1 MRIQS
6 HVCQISSTHEPHSA
20 DRQTVTNQNCY
31 SQVIHCPFSR
41 LEFVH
46 GMNETSPHLLLR
58 APIPAQLRLSFCEA
72 TPRDLKRWIAD
83 LPKANIG
90 ETARRLYEGLSE
102 LNQLLTP
109 SDNRLQLLELLRPE
123 VYYVCKHLERHFL
136 HQSIVLDERSRKIA
150 NLCQALQS
158 HLAIGY
164 KQIVMRVSPRFS
176 KDRAPLLAQALQ
188 RAIHCLNGPLIRATE
203 LYCPVPEG
211 VWLELHQLYRIACS
225 HRLQHLSLRD
235 ELASQTQTLSIEQT
249 YVVALLLGAARCN
262 QLRQNQIARL
272 AEVLEPWSKL
282 IKLQPEHPADG
293 LFGVAPELDIGPRY
307 RSKFRPEQQERLLG
321 FDPQSLVAAIEA
333 HLQKTDSPVPL
344 PVPAGLSLDTLQHLN
359 AAWGQA
365 VERSFQ
371 RTASQ
376 GTLTL
381 CVGMSALHFYLGG
394 QRPFSEIL
402 KHPGAGRAQ
411 FAATSPSARE
421 KDQWHHAFD
430 AAPQGTADTLLPYE
444 EIEYPQLQNDDSHEA
459 SDRNRHF
466 PTYALPV
473 INHSP
478 GGYCLAWPGEVP
490 AELQAGEMVGI
501 EDTAGSGWSIAV
513 VRWIRQVRGGG
524 TQMGIEQVAPYAEP
538 CGLQLVRT
546 RDDHSHYLRG
556 LLLPAISAIDLPATL
571 LAPRLPFEEGN
582 KVMINTNGEERRA
595 GLDRRVASTNSFN
608 QFAYRSLE
616 VARNDNAAG
625 SGVVSSE
632 EDFDSLWKTL

>member
-1 MRIQS
+1 
-6 HVCQISSTHEPHSA
+6 
-20 DRQTVTNQNCY
+20 
-31 SQVIHCPFSR
+31 
-41 LEFVH
+41 
-46 GMNETSPHLLLR
+46 MNETSPPLLLR
-58 APIPAQLRLSFCEA
+58 APTPTQLRLSFCEA

-90 ETARRLYEGLSE
+90 ETARQLYQGLSE

-136 HQSIVLDERSRKIA
+136 HQAIVLDERSRKIA

-164 KQIVMRVSPRFS
+164 KQIVLRIAPRFS
-176 KDRAPLLAQALQ
+176 KDRATLLTQALQ
-188 RAIHCLNGPLIRATE
+188 RAIHCLNGPLVRATQ

-211 VWLELHQLYRIACS
+211 VWLELHQLYRIGCE
-225 HRLQHLSLRD
+225 HRLQHVSVRD
-235 ELASQTQTLSIEQT
+235 ELASQTQDLSIENT
-249 YVVALLLGAARCN
+249 YVAALLLGASRCN

-272 AEVLEPWSKL
+272 AEVLEPWSKW
-282 IKLQPEHPADG
+282 IKLKPGVPGNE
-293 LFGVAPELDIGPRY
+293 LFAVAPDLDTGPRY
-307 RSKFRPEQQERLLG
+307 RSKFRAEQQAGLLG
-321 FDPQSLVAAIEA
+321 VDPRPLVAAIEA
-333 HLQKTDSPVPL
+333 RLL
-344 PVPAGLSLDTLQHLN
+344 NPADDANKLTIPTGLNLDTLQHLH

-365 VERSFQ
+365 AERSFQ
-371 RTASQ
+371 RTLGN

-394 QRPFSEIL
+394 QRSFSDIL
-402 KHPGAGRAQ
+402 KNPAGRLAQ
-411 FAATSPSARE
+411 FCAATTADGG
-421 KDQWHHAFD
+421 KDNWSHAFD
-430 AAPQGTADTLLPYE
+430 AAPNGNSDALLPYE

-459 SDRNRHF
+459 GDRNQHF

-478 GGYCLAWPGEVP
+478 GGYCLAWPGAVP

-501 EDTAGSGWSIAV
+501 EDFSGQGWSIAV

-524 TQMGIEQVAPYAEP
+524 TQIGIEQVAPYAEP

-546 RDDHSHYLRG
+546 RDDHSQYLRG

-571 LAPRLPFEEGN
+571 LAPRLPFQEGN
-582 KVMINTNGEERRA
+582 KVLINTNGQERRA
-595 GLDRRVASTNSFN
+595 GLDRRVSSTNSFN

-616 VARNDNAAG
+616 TSKNANPAGGDVAGA
-625 SGVVSSE
+625 E
-632 EDFDSLWKTL
+632 EDFDSLWKSL

>member
-1 MRIQS
+1 
-6 HVCQISSTHEPHSA
+6 
-20 DRQTVTNQNCY
+20 
-31 SQVIHCPFSR
+31 
-41 LEFVH
+41 
-46 GMNETSPHLLLR
+46 MNETSPHLLLR
-58 APIPAQLRLSFCEA
+58 APAPTLARLSFCEA
-72 TPRDLKRWIAD
+72 TPRDLKRWIAN

-90 ETARRLYEGLSE
+90 ETARQLYQGLSE

-164 KQIVMRVSPRFS
+164 KQIVVRITPRFS
-176 KDRAPLLAQALQ
+176 KDRAPLLAHALQ

-211 VWLELHQLYRIACS
+211 VWLELHQLYRIACT

-249 YVVALLLGAARCN
+249 YVAALLLGAARCN

-282 IKLQPEHPADG
+282 IKLYPETPVDG
-293 LFGVAPELDIGPRY
+293 LFAVAPELDVGPRY
-307 RSKFRPEQQERLLG
+307 RSKFRPEQQASLLRL
-321 FDPQSLVAAIEA
+321 DPQPLVAAIEA
-333 HLQKTDSPVPL
+333 HLHKEDSSSPL
-344 PVPAGLSLDTLQHLN
+344 LVPAGLSLDTLQHLS

-371 RTASQ
+371 RMPSQ

-394 QRPFSEIL
+394 QRPFNEIL

-411 FAATSPSARE
+411 FTATSPVTRE
-421 KDQWHHAFD
+421 KDQWSHAFD
-430 AAPQGTADTLLPYE
+430 AARHGTADTLLPYE

-459 SDRNRHF
+459 ADRNRDF

-478 GGYCLAWPGEVP
+478 GGYCLSWPGEVP

-501 EDTAGSGWSIAV
+501 EDSSGAGWSIAV

-546 RDDHSHYLRG
+546 RDDQSHYLRG

-571 LAPRLPFEEGN
+571 LAPRLPFQEGN
-582 KVMINTNGEERRA
+582 KVLINTNGEKRRA

-616 VARNDNAAG
+616 AAKNDNAAG

-632 EDFDSLWKTL
+632 EDFDSLWQTL

>member
-1 MRIQS
+1 M
-6 HVCQISSTHEPHSA
+6 
-20 DRQTVTNQNCY
+20 D
-31 SQVIHCPFSR
+31 
-41 LEFVH
+41 
-46 GMNETSPHLLLR
+46 ETSPHLLLR
-58 APIPAQLRLSFCEA
+58 APVPAQSRLSFCEA
-72 TPRDLKRWIAD
+72 TPRDLKRWIAN

-90 ETARRLYEGLSE
+90 ETARQLYQGLSE
-102 LNQLLTP
+102 LNQLRTP

-164 KQIVMRVSPRFS
+164 KQIVVRITPRFS
-176 KDRAPLLAQALQ
+176 KDRAPLLTQALQ
-188 RAIHCLNGPLIRATE
+188 RAMHCLNGSLIRATE

-211 VWLELHQLYRIACS
+211 VWLELHQLYRIACDK
-225 HRLQHLSLRD
+225 RLQHLSLRD
-235 ELASQTQTLSIEQT
+235 ELASQTKELSIEQT
-249 YVVALLLGAARCN
+249 YVVALLVGAARCN
-262 QLRQNQIARL
+262 QLRQNSIARL

-282 IKLQPEHPADG
+282 IKLRPGHCADG
-293 LFGVAPELDIGPRY
+293 LFAVAPDLDTGPRY
-307 RSKFRPEQQERLLG
+307 RSKFRPEQLQTLLEL
-321 FDPQSLVAAIEA
+321 DPRPLVAAIDA
-333 HLQKTDSPVPL
+333 HLQKTDSPSPL
-344 PVPAGLSLDTLQHLN
+344 PVPAGLSLDTLQHLS

-394 QRPFSEIL
+394 QRSFSEIL
-402 KHPGAGRAQ
+402 KTPGAGRAQ
-411 FAATSPSARE
+411 FTATSPTTRE
-421 KDQWHHAFD
+421 NDQWRHAFD
-430 AAPQGTADTLLPYE
+430 AAPLGTADAMLPYE
-444 EIEYPQLQNDDSHEA
+444 EIEYPQLQDDDSHDA

-478 GGYCLAWPGEVP
+478 GGYCLAWPGAVP

-501 EDTAGSGWSIAV
+501 EEAAGSGWSIAV

-538 CGLQLVRT
+538 CGLQLVRSQ
-546 RDDHSHYLRG
+546 DDQSHYLRG

-571 LAPRLPFEEGN
+571 LAPRLPFQEGN
-582 KVMINTNGEERRA
+582 KVLINTNGEERRA
-595 GLDRRVASTNSFN
+595 GLDRRVSSTNSFN

-616 VARNDNAAG
+616 TVKKDHAAG
-625 SGVVSSE
+625 TGAVGAE

>member
-1 MRIQS
+1 M
-6 HVCQISSTHEPHSA
+6 
-20 DRQTVTNQNCY
+20 D
-31 SQVIHCPFSR
+31 
-41 LEFVH
+41 
-46 GMNETSPHLLLR
+46 ETSPHLLLR
-58 APIPAQLRLSFCEA
+58 APTPALSRLSFCEA

-90 ETARRLYEGLSE
+90 ETARRLYQGLSE

-158 HLAIGY
+158 HLAMGY
-164 KQIVMRVSPRFS
+164 KQIVVRIAPRFS
-176 KDRAPLLAQALQ
+176 KDRAPLLTLALQ
-188 RAIHCLNGPLIRATE
+188 RAMHGLNGSLVRATE
-203 LYCPVPEG
+203 LYCPVPDG
-211 VWLELHQLYRIACS
+211 LWLELHQLYRIACT
-225 HRLQHLSLRD
+225 HRLQRLSLRD
-235 ELASQTQTLSIEQT
+235 ELASQTQNLSIEQT
-249 YVVALLLGAARCN
+249 YLAALLLGAARCN
-262 QLRQNQIARL
+262 QLRQSQIARL
-272 AEVLEPWSKL
+272 AEVLEPWSQWLKL
-282 IKLQPEHPADG
+282 EPQASGTG
-293 LFGVAPELDIGPRY
+293 LFAVAPALDVGPRY
-307 RSKFRPEQQERLLG
+307 RTKFRPEQLESLLA
-321 FDPQSLVAAIEA
+321 FDPQPLVAAIEG
-333 HLQKTDSPVPL
+333 HLQNSDSPTPL
-344 PVPAGLSLDTLQHLN
+344 PVPAGLSLDTLQHLS

-402 KHPGAGRAQ
+402 KTPGVGRAQ
-411 FAATSPSARE
+411 FKASEPAGRDR
-421 KDQWHHAFD
+421 DQWRHAFD
-430 AAPQGTADTLLPYE
+430 AAPQGTADAMLPYE
-444 EIEYPQLQNDDSHEA
+444 EIEYPQLQNDDSHEP
-459 SDRNRHF
+459 SDHNRHF

-501 EDTAGSGWSIAV
+501 EDSAGAGWSIAV
-513 VRWIRQVRGGG
+513 VRWVRQVRGGG

-546 RDDHSHYLRG
+546 RDEHSHYLRG
-556 LLLPAISAIDLPATL
+556 LLLPAISAVDLPATL
-571 LAPRLPFEEGN
+571 LAPRLPFQEGN
-582 KVMINTNGEERRA
+582 KVLINTNGEERRA

-616 VARNDNAAG
+616 AARNDNAAG
-625 SGVVSSE
+625 SGAVSSE
-632 EDFDSLWKTL
+632 ENFDSLWKTL

>member
-1 MRIQS
+1 M
-6 HVCQISSTHEPHSA
+6 
-20 DRQTVTNQNCY
+20 D
-31 SQVIHCPFSR
+31 
-41 LEFVH
+41 
-46 GMNETSPHLLLR
+46 ETSPHLLLR
-58 APIPAQLRLSFCEA
+58 APTPTQSRLSFCEA

-90 ETARRLYEGLSE
+90 ETARRLYQGLSE

-136 HQSIVLDERSRKIA
+136 HQSIVLDERSRKVV
-150 NLCQALQS
+150 NLCQALQG

-164 KQIVMRVSPRFS
+164 KQIVVRIAPRFS
-176 KDRAPLLAQALQ
+176 KDRAPLLTHALQ
-188 RAIHCLNGPLIRATE
+188 RAMHCLNGTLIRATE
-203 LYCPVPEG
+203 LYAPVPEG
-211 VWLELHQLYRIACS
+211 LWLELHQLYRIACT
-225 HRLQHLSLRD
+225 HRLQDQSLRD
-235 ELASQTQTLSIEQT
+235 PLASQTQTISIEQT
-249 YVVALLLGAARCN
+249 YTVALLLGAARCN

-272 AEVLEPWSKL
+272 VEVLEPWSKWL
-282 IKLQPEHPADG
+282 KLQTQASG
-293 LFGVAPELDIGPRY
+293 LFAVAPELDIGPRY
-307 RSKFRPEQQERLLG
+307 RAKFRPEQLESLLT
-321 FDPQSLVAAIEA
+321 FDPQPLVAAIDA
-333 HLQKTDSPVPL
+333 HLRDIESANPL
-344 PVPAGLSLDTLQHLN
+344 PVPAGLSVDTLQHLS

-402 KHPGAGRAQ
+402 KNPGSGRAKFTAMEPAGPQ
-411 FAATSPSARE
+411 NDHWR
-421 KDQWHHAFD
+421 QAFD
-430 AAPQGTADTLLPYE
+430 AAPQGTADAMLPYE
-444 EIEYPQLQNDDSHEA
+444 EIEYPQLQIDDSHET
-459 SDRNRHF
+459 SDHNRHF
-466 PTYALPV
+466 PTYVLPV

-478 GGYCLAWPGEVP
+478 GGYCLAWPDAVP
-490 AELQAGEMVGI
+490 EELQAGEMVGI
-501 EDTAGSGWSIAV
+501 EDAAGGGWSIAV

-538 CGLQLVRT
+538 CGLQLVRA

-556 LLLPAISAIDLPATL
+556 LLLPAISAVDLPATL
-571 LAPRLPFEEGN
+571 LAPRLPFQEGN
-582 KVMINTNGEERRA
+582 KVLINTNGEERRA
-595 GLDRRVASTNSFN
+595 GLDRRLASTNSFN

-616 VARNDNAAG
+616 AARNENATG
-625 SGVVSSE
+625 SDGGVGSE